1 MKNTI
6 VACWFFATTHIVFA
20 SDPFMDNAIEFVHL
34 LGLGLQGTNAVVSH
48 WTVPMSPIAV
58 SSCSGSF
65 SAPTGRNDFYLE
77 LTNDVGTVVSSVDL
91 VKYSSCDEA
100 LIGLALSMGGSS
112 SALLSRIA
120 ADTTV
125 STNQTGIIEFGRM
138 TTNPQ
143 RGFTQKWFLFR
154 NLALSFR
161 VYLEFDAETAAVV
174 LLRAGGVDIPEEPLR
189 SSPPSSPPAQAMRVF
204 SSDPPEDASSSPPAP
219 EPFQAMLVFPSDLG
233 NETDSSA
240 SESRPESE
248 SEQEF

>member
-77 LTNDVGTVVSSVDL
+77 LTNAVGTVVSSVDL

-174 LLRAGGVDIPEEPLR
+174 LLRAGGVDISDDPFR
-189 SSPPSSPPAQAMRVF
+189 SSPAPESFQVMRVF
-204 SSDPPEDASSSPPAP
+204 SSGSKEPSDSPPPAP
-219 EPFQAMLVFPSDLG
+219 ESFQAMLVFPSDLG

-248 SEQEF
+248 IEQEF